1 MCVILC
7 VKCLASYLLCSRIR
21 CVCVCVFSLMGR
33 QKERMHHQFVF
44 IIEMNQLQSFRV
56 DSWIETLN
64 TLSCMDSSRVCPNK
78 QVSGSEALCVCVWER
93 ETKHKELSPF
103 GVCVCVKIST
113 WCFILWMFF
122 DLWHHFLSRYL
133 ATALKP
139 RMSAAPDPD
148 DVISR
153 LKWKLSA
160 CFCMK
165 PIWGRSFTTCDQSCP
180 ICKSLETIVV
190 SGKL

>member
-1 MCVILC
+1 MKSCVLFY
-7 VKCLASYLLCSRIR
+7 VLSAWLRIYFVLGLG
-21 CVCVCVFSLMGR
+21 VCVCVFANGET
-33 QKERMHHQFVF
+33 ERENAPSICLLHWD
-44 IIEMNQLQSFRV
+44 ESTAKLQSRLMNRL
-56 DSWIETLN
+56 WIHSLLYGLFTCVSKQTGVWLGGFV
-64 TLSCMDSSRVCPNK
+64 CMR
-78 QVSGSEALCVCVWER
+78 ER

-103 GVCVCVKIST
+103 GVCVKIST